1 MRSTQRVEV
10 ANMGRAIQ
18 RLLRVPDTQGSNG
31 SLLGKGEAM
40 ETRQWKVTAYTGKN
54 RNVLLGSSYVLADSE
69 SEAIDLGKQ
78 ALRLIGVRGTF
89 RVSATRYNP
98 LRDLAFQGFV
108 RAV

>member
-1 MRSTQRVEV
+1 
-10 ANMGRAIQ
+10 
-18 RLLRVPDTQGSNG
+18 
-31 SLLGKGEAM
+31 M

-69 SEAIDLGKQ
+69 SKAIDLGKQ

-89 RVSATRYNP
+89 RVSATRYSP

>member
-1 MRSTQRVEV
+1 MRSAQRVEV

-89 RVSATRYNP
+89 RVSATRYSP